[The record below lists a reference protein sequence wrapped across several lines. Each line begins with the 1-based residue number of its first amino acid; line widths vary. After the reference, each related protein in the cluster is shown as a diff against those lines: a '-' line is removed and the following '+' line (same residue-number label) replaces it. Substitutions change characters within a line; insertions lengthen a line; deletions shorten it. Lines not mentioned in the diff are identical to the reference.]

1 MGDSNSSQAA
11 QLAQLQNGGKLPS
24 MSSGVSFKTSALDTN
39 SHSIDEH
46 TGVISQLEGKTENL
60 RVQWPH
66 FGVIGIGVNSVH
78 DKAIERQAAALATGR
93 KALQSWK
100 TAIKQAAKNYQAAD
114 DANADGVKN
123 IGFDPNSLGGGPN
136 GLGNLGNLGNSGLPD
151 TGAGL
156 PDLSGGGKPGTGTG
170 LPGTDLPKTDLPS
183 TDLPKTDLPKTDLP
197 SSDLPSTSLPNTNL
211 PNTDLPSA
219 PVGNQADM
227 KVPSI
232 DSALNGQPQMPDQ
245 KLPGIDSKLPD
256 GTQLSQF
263 DPNSLNTPQVKN
275 PDLSSLSP
283 DLNGS
288 ATRTGPGSGVGTG
301 SGAGTGTGFGTGIG
315 GGMGAGTGAGAV
327 PAGLRGA
334 NGTSGMPMMPMM
346 PMGGA
351 GAGGDKEKERE
362 NALLGEDEGVWGGD
376 DEIAPEVIGRDS
388 R

>member
-1 MGDSNSSQAA
+1 MGDSRQNSSQAA
-11 QLAQLQNGGKLPS
+11 QLAQLQNGGQLPS
-24 MSSGVSFKTSALDTN
+24 MSPGVSFKTSALDTN
-39 SHSIDEH
+39 SQSIDDH
-46 TGVISQLEGKTENL
+46 TLVISALEGKTENL

-66 FGVIGIGVNSVH
+66 FGVIGMGVSSVH
-78 DKAIERQAAALATGR
+78 DKAIERQADALAKGR

-100 TAIKQAAKNYQAAD
+100 TALKQAAKNYQAAE
-114 DANADGVKN
+114 DANGDGVKN
-123 IGFDPNSLGGGPN
+123 INFDPNGLGGGPN

-156 PDLSGGGKPGTGTG
+156 PDLSGAGKPPGIDTG
-170 LPGTDLPKTDLPS
+170 LPKTDLPKTDLPS

-197 SSDLPSTSLPNTNL
+197 STNL
-211 PNTDLPSA
+211 PKTDLPSA
-219 PVGNQADM
+219 SVGNQADM
-227 KVPSI
+227 KVPNI

-245 KLPGIDSKLPD
+245 KLPDVDGKLPD

-283 DLNGS
+283 DLNG
-288 ATRTGPGSGVGTG
+288 ATTRTGPGTGVGTG
-301 SGAGTGTGFGTGIG
+301 GGTGTGTGFGTGIG
-315 GGMGAGTGAGAV
+315 GGAGAGAV
-327 PAGLRGA
+327 PAGLRGL
-334 NGTSGMPMMPMM
+334 NGSSGMSGMPMMPMM
-346 PMGGA
+346 PMSGA
-351 GAGGDKEKERE
+351 GTGGDKENERQ

>member
-11 QLAQLQNGGKLPS
+11 QLAQLQNGGQLPS

-39 SHSIDEH
+39 SQSIDAH
-46 TGVISQLEGKTENL
+46 AGVISQLEGKTENL

-66 FGVIGIGVNSVH
+66 FGVIGMGVSSVH
-78 DKAIERQAAALATGR
+78 DKAIERQADALAKGR
-93 KALQSWK
+93 KALESWK
-100 TAIKQAAKNYQAAD
+100 TALKQASKNYQAAE
-114 DANADGVKN
+114 DANGDGVKN

-136 GLGNLGNLGNSGLPD
+136 GLGNLGNLGNPGLPNN
-151 TGAGL
+151 GAGV
-156 PDLSGGGKPGTGTG
+156 PDLSGIGKP
-170 LPGTDLPKTDLPS
+170 PGSDTDLPKPDLPS
-183 TDLPKTDLPKTDLP
+183 TDLPKTDLPSSNLPSTDLPKTDLP
-197 SSDLPSTSLPNTNL
+197 SAS
-211 PNTDLPSA
+211 
-219 PVGNQADM
+219 VGNQADM

-232 DSALNGQPQMPDQ
+232 DSALNGQPKLPDQ
-245 KLPGIDSKLPD
+245 KMPDIDSKLPD

-283 DLNGS
+283 DLNG
-288 ATRTGPGSGVGTG
+288 ATTRTGPGTGVGTG
-301 SGAGTGTGFGTGIG
+301 GGTGTGFGTGIG
-315 GGMGAGTGAGAV
+315 GGAGAGAV
-327 PAGLRGA
+327 PAGLRGL
-334 NGTSGMPMMPMM
+334 NGTSGMSGMPMMPMM

-351 GAGGDKEKERE
+351 GTGGDKENERQ

>member
-1 MGDSNSSQAA
+1 MGDSTQNSSQAA
-11 QLAQLQNGGKLPS
+11 ALAQLQNGGQLPS
-24 MSSGVSFKTSALDTN
+24 MTSGVSFKASALDRN
-39 SHSIDEH
+39 SESIDEH
-46 TGVISQLEGKTENL
+46 AGFFSQLEGKTENL

-66 FGVIGIGVNSVH
+66 FGVIGIGASSVH
-78 DKAIERQAAALATGR
+78 EKAIERQADALAKGR

-100 TAIKQAAKNYQAAD
+100 TALKQAARNYQTAD
-114 DANADGVKN
+114 DANGDGVKN

-136 GLGNLGNLGNSGLPD
+136 GLGNLGNLGNSGLPN

-156 PDLSGGGKPGTGTG
+156 PDMSGGGKPPGIDTG
-170 LPGTDLPKTDLPS
+170 LPKTDLPS

-197 SSDLPSTSLPNTNL
+197 KTDLPSSDLPSTNL
-211 PNTDLPSA
+211 PKTDLPSA
-219 PVGNQADM
+219 SLGNQPDM

-232 DSALNGQPQMPDQ
+232 DSALNGQPQIPDP
-245 KLPGIDSKLPD
+245 KLPDVDSKLPD

-275 PDLSSLSP
+275 PDLSTLSP

-288 ATRTGPGSGVGTG
+288 ATRTGPGSGVG
-301 SGAGTGTGFGTGIG
+301 SGTGTGTGFGTGIG
-315 GGMGAGTGAGAV
+315 GGVGAGAGAV
-327 PAGLRGA
+327 PAGLRGV

-346 PMGGA
+346 PMSGA
-351 GAGGDKEKERE
+351 GTGGDKENERQ

>member
-11 QLAQLQNGGKLPS
+11 QLAQLQNGGQLPS

-39 SHSIDEH
+39 SQSIDAH
-46 TGVISQLEGKTENL
+46 AGVISQLEGKTENL

-66 FGVIGIGVNSVH
+66 FGVIGMGVSSVH
-78 DKAIERQAAALATGR
+78 DKAIERQADALAKGR
-93 KALQSWK
+93 KALESWK
-100 TAIKQAAKNYQAAD
+100 TALKEAAKNYQAAE
-114 DANADGVKN
+114 DANGDGVKN

-156 PDLSGGGKPGTGTG
+156 PDMSGGGKPPGIDTG
-170 LPGTDLPKTDLPS
+170 LPKTDLPS

-197 SSDLPSTSLPNTNL
+197 SSDLPSTNLPNTNL
-211 PNTDLPSA
+211 PSS
-219 PVGNQADM
+219 PVGNQPDM

-245 KLPGIDSKLPD
+245 KMPDVDSKLPD

-275 PDLSSLSP
+275 PDLSTLSP

-288 ATRTGPGSGVGTG
+288 ATRTGTG
-301 SGAGTGTGFGTGIG
+301 SGIGSGGGTGTGFGTGIG
-315 GGMGAGTGAGAV
+315 GGAGAGAGAV
-327 PAGLRGA
+327 PAGLRGV
-334 NGTSGMPMMPMM
+334 NGTNGMPMMPMM
-346 PMGGA
+346 PMSGA
-351 GAGGDKEKERE
+351 GTGGDKENERQ